1 MAKRNAKPKA
11 KGKPAIP
18 AALKEK
24 LAKTPRRAAA
34 ADAQANAPVQRGE
47 EHSRPA
53 PMRHQG
59 R

>member
-1 MAKRNAKPKA
+1 MSKRNEKPKS
-11 KGKPAIP
+11 KRKPAIP
-18 AALKEK
+18 PALAEK
-24 LAKTPRRAAA
+24 LANTPRRAAA